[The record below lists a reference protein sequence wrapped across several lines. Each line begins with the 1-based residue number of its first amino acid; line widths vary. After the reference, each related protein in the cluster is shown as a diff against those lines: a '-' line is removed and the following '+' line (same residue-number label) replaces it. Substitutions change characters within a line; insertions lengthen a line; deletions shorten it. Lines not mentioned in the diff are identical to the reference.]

1 MQSKLIY
8 NKEITIKEFNLL
20 TEDEKINLIK
30 ELHEVREPD
39 KIIELLTACPLKEL
53 SINLQNWLAVA
64 YNNVD
69 SCDKAM
75 EVMNLIPE
83 PERDA
88 KWYYRYGYSLLYKD
102 FPIASDQPEEV
113 LTMFD
118 KACEMSLDDEVK
130 NWCGEHMFYNPELEV
145 IIKSKEASYPH
156 IYDYYIHSD
165 YANEEVFTSEEEAV
179 GSFCGSVLLSEDTW
193 DEDKLIRDLQV
204 DWGIELSKEDTE
216 DEDTIVTNFDKC
228 RIVISKFPA
237 PVPNEEAEINAENN
251 WMWEEAVEVTKTHKA
266 HIVVAILGDEED
278 VIVRGLLYTKIM
290 ATCCKQEKAIGVF
303 TSGVV
308 FEPSYYMKAAEMIR
322 DGELPIF
329 TWVWFGLYRTENGLS
344 TYTYGMKDFEK
355 LELEILDADED
366 AGKLLSFISAIASYI
381 LQDDVKLKD
390 GETIGLSEEDIHQ
403 ITLSKGVALPEKTL
417 KISYE
422 KKKTLGGKDTEEIK
436 IEMRENMEK
445 INHEFFGELDLKN
458 GLDDGLGFSDDV
470 IVLWEEEVNG
480 INTTLWYDKSIKITT
495 EMLDVFSNFLTNF
508 GNNDE
513 IARKALEAYL
523 LEDSEYIDFHREEI
537 EPDLPEDVKEF
548 VQCMKVTDIGFWV
561 GGEDGDG
568 EDIIIVDYMISPE
581 ESDEILAVKF
591 NSNFEIMDIAWES

>member
-1 MQSKLIY
+1 MK
-8 NKEITIKEFNLL
+8 N
-20 TEDEKINLIK
+20 
-30 ELHEVREPD
+30 
-39 KIIELLTACPLKEL
+39 
-53 SINLQNWLAVA
+53 
-64 YNNVD
+64 
-69 SCDKAM
+69 
-75 EVMNLIPE
+75 
-83 PERDA
+83 
-88 KWYYRYGYSLLYKD
+88 
-102 FPIASDQPEEV
+102 
-113 LTMFD
+113 
-118 KACEMSLDDEVK
+118 EVK
-130 NWCGEHMFYNPELEV
+130 G
-145 IIKSKEASYPH
+145 
-156 IYDYYIHSD
+156 D
-165 YANEEVFTSEEEAV
+165 
-179 GSFCGSVLLSEDTW
+179 FCGSILLSENVW
-193 DEDKLIRDLQV
+193 DKDQLISDLKA
-204 DWGIELSKEDTE
+204 DWGIEIPKEDTE
-216 DEDTIVTNFDKC
+216 DEDTIFTDIDKC
-228 RIVISKFPA
+228 RIVISKFPV

-251 WMWEEAVEVTKTHKA
+251 WMWEDAVEVTKTHKA
-266 HIVVAILGDEED
+266 HIVVVILGDEED
-278 VIVRGLLYTKIM
+278 LISRGLLYTKIM
-290 ATCCKQEKAIGVF
+290 ATCCKQENAIGVF
-303 TSGVV
+303 TCGVV
-308 FEPSYYMKAAEMIR
+308 FEPSYYMKSAEMIR

-344 TYTYGMKDFEK
+344 TYTYGMKDFGK

-381 LQDDVKLKD
+381 LQDDVELKD
-390 GETIGLSEEDIHQ
+390 GETIGLSEKDIHQ

-422 KKKTLGGKDTEEIK
+422 KKKSLGGKNTEEIK

-445 INHEFFGELDLKN
+445 INHGFFGELDLKN
-458 GLDDGLGFSDDV
+458 ELDDGFGFSDDV

-480 INTTLWYDKSIKITT
+480 INTTLWYAKSIKITT

-537 EPDLPEDVKEF
+537 ELDLPEDVKEF
-548 VQCMKVTDIGFWV
+548 VQCMKVTNIGFWV

>member
-1 MQSKLIY
+1 M

-20 TEDEKINLIK
+20 TEDEKINLMK
-30 ELHEVREPD
+30 ELNEAD
-39 KIIELLTACPLKEL
+39 KSEKMIELLTACPLIEL

-64 YNNVD
+64 YIIVD

-102 FPIASDQPEEV
+102 FPIASDQHEEV
-113 LTMFD
+113 LALID

-130 NWCGEHMFYNPELEV
+130 DWCLELISYDPELED
-145 IIKSKEASYPH
+145 IIKSKETSFPH

-165 YANEEVFTSEEEAV
+165 YANEEGSASEEEAV
-179 GSFCGSVLLSEDTW
+179 GSFCGSVLLSEDLW
-193 DEDKLIRDLQV
+193 DKEKLINDLKA
-204 DWGIELSKEDTE
+204 DWEIELSKEDTE
-216 DEDTIVTNFDKC
+216 DEDTIVTDLDKC

-237 PVPNEEAEINAENN
+237 PIPNEEAEINAENN
-251 WMWEEAVEVTKTHKA
+251 WMWEEAVEITKTHKA

-278 VIVRGLLYTKIM
+278 LISRGLLYTKIM

-308 FEPSYYMKAAEMIR
+308 FEPSYYMNAAEMIR

-344 TYTYGMKDFEK
+344 TYTYGMKAFGK
-355 LELEILDADED
+355 YELEILDADEEV
-366 AGKLLSFISAIASYI
+366 GKLLSFISAIASYI
-381 LQDDVKLKD
+381 LQDDVEFKD

-403 ITLSKGVALPEKTL
+403 ITLSKGVALPEQDTL

-422 KKKTLGGKDTEEIK
+422 KKTEEIK
-436 IEMRENMEK
+436 IVMRENMEK
-445 INHEFFGELDLKN
+445 MNHEFFGELDLN
-458 GLDDGLGFSDDV
+458 GLNDGLGFSDGV
-470 IVLWEEEVNG
+470 VVLWEKEVNG
-480 INTTLWYDKSIKITT
+480 INTTLWYVKSSKITT
-495 EMLDVFSNFLTNF
+495 EMLDVYSNFLTNF

-523 LEDSEYIDFHREEI
+523 LEDSEYIDFHREDI
-537 EPDLPEDVKEF
+537 ELDLPEDVKEF
-548 VQCMKVTDIGFWV
+548 VQCMKVTNIGFWA
-561 GGEDGDG
+561 DG
-568 EDIIIVDYMISPE
+568 ENIIIVDYMISPE

>member
-1 MQSKLIY
+1 MK
-8 NKEITIKEFNLL
+8 N
-20 TEDEKINLIK
+20 
-30 ELHEVREPD
+30 
-39 KIIELLTACPLKEL
+39 
-53 SINLQNWLAVA
+53 
-64 YNNVD
+64 
-69 SCDKAM
+69 
-75 EVMNLIPE
+75 
-83 PERDA
+83 
-88 KWYYRYGYSLLYKD
+88 
-102 FPIASDQPEEV
+102 
-113 LTMFD
+113 
-118 KACEMSLDDEVK
+118 EVK
-130 NWCGEHMFYNPELEV
+130 G
-145 IIKSKEASYPH
+145 A
-156 IYDYYIHSD
+156 
-165 YANEEVFTSEEEAV
+165 
-179 GSFCGSVLLSEDTW
+179 FCGSVLLLENVW
-193 DEDKLIRDLQV
+193 DKDQLISDLKA
-204 DWGIELSKEDTE
+204 DWGIEIPKEDTE
-216 DEDTIVTNFDKC
+216 DEDTIVTDFDKC

-278 VIVRGLLYTKIM
+278 LISRGILYTKIM
-290 ATCCKQEKAIGVF
+290 ATCCKQENAIGVF
-303 TSGVV
+303 TCGVV
-308 FEPSYYMKAAEMIR
+308 FEPSYYMKSAEMIR

-344 TYTYGMKDFEK
+344 TYTYGMKDFGK
-355 LELEILDADED
+355 LELEILDADEE

-422 KKKTLGGKDTEEIK
+422 KKKSLGGKDTEEIK
-436 IEMRENMEK
+436 IEKRENMEN

-495 EMLDVFSNFLTNF
+495 EILDVFSNFLTNF

-561 GGEDGDG
+561 GGEDVDG

>member
-1 MQSKLIY
+1 MK
-8 NKEITIKEFNLL
+8 N
-20 TEDEKINLIK
+20 
-30 ELHEVREPD
+30 
-39 KIIELLTACPLKEL
+39 
-53 SINLQNWLAVA
+53 
-64 YNNVD
+64 
-69 SCDKAM
+69 
-75 EVMNLIPE
+75 
-83 PERDA
+83 
-88 KWYYRYGYSLLYKD
+88 
-102 FPIASDQPEEV
+102 
-113 LTMFD
+113 
-118 KACEMSLDDEVK
+118 EVK
-130 NWCGEHMFYNPELEV
+130 G
-145 IIKSKEASYPH
+145 
-156 IYDYYIHSD
+156 D
-165 YANEEVFTSEEEAV
+165 
-179 GSFCGSVLLSEDTW
+179 FCGSVLLSENVW
-193 DEDKLIRDLQV
+193 DKEQLISDLKA
-204 DWGIELSKEDTE
+204 DWGIEIPKEDTE
-216 DEDTIVTNFDKC
+216 DEDTIFTDIDKC
-228 RIVISKFPA
+228 RIVISKFPV

-278 VIVRGLLYTKIM
+278 LISRGLLYTKIM

-308 FEPSYYMKAAEMIR
+308 FEPSYYMNAAEMIR

-344 TYTYGMKDFEK
+344 TYTYGMKDFGK
-355 LELEILDADED
+355 LELEILDADEE

-422 KKKTLGGKDTEEIK
+422 KKKSLGGKDTEEIK
-436 IEMRENMEK
+436 IEKRENMEK

-458 GLDDGLGFSDDV
+458 GLDDGFGFSDDV

-480 INTTLWYDKSIKITT
+480 INTTLWYAKSIKITT
-495 EMLDVFSNFLTNF
+495 EILDVFSNFLTNF

-561 GGEDGDG
+561 GGEDVDG

>member
-1 MQSKLIY
+1 M
-8 NKEITIKEFNLL
+8 NKEMTIKEFNLL

-30 ELHEVREPD
+30 ELHEAGEPD
-39 KIIELLTACPLKEL
+39 KIIELLTACPLIEL

-64 YNNVD
+64 YIIVD

-102 FPIASDQPEEV
+102 FPIASDQHEEV
-113 LTMFD
+113 LALID

-130 NWCGEHMFYNPELEV
+130 DWCLELISYDPELED
-145 IIKSKEASYPH
+145 IIKSKETSFPH

-165 YANEEVFTSEEEAV
+165 YANEEGSATEEEAA
-179 GSFCGSVLLSEDTW
+179 GTFCGSVLLSEDKW
-193 DEDKLIRDLQV
+193 DKDKLISDLQA
-204 DWGIELSKEDTE
+204 DWGIEIPKEDTE
-216 DEDTIVTNFDKC
+216 DEDTIVNFDKC

-278 VIVRGLLYTKIM
+278 LISRGLLYTKIM

-308 FEPSYYMKAAEMIR
+308 FEPSYYMNAAEMIR

-344 TYTYGMKDFEK
+344 TYTYGMKAFGK
-355 LELEILDADED
+355 YELEILDADEEV
-366 AGKLLSFISAIASYI
+366 GKLLSFISAIASYI
-381 LQDDVKLKD
+381 LQDDVEFKY

-403 ITLSKGVALPEKTL
+403 ITLSKGVALPEQDTL

-422 KKKTLGGKDTEEIK
+422 KKTEEIK
-436 IEMRENMEK
+436 IVMRENMEK
-445 INHEFFGELDLKN
+445 MNHEFFGELDLN
-458 GLDDGLGFSDDV
+458 GLNDGLGFSDGV
-470 IVLWEEEVNG
+470 VVLWEKEVNG
-480 INTTLWYDKSIKITT
+480 INTTLWYVKSSKITT
-495 EMLDVFSNFLTNF
+495 EMLDVYSNFLTNF

-523 LEDSEYIDFHREEI
+523 LEDSEYIDFHREDI
-537 EPDLPEDVKEF
+537 ELDLPEDVKEF
-548 VQCMKVTDIGFWV
+548 VQCMKVTNIGIWV
-561 GGEDGDG
+561 DG
-568 EDIIIVDYMISPE
+568 ENIIIVDYMISPE

>member
-1 MQSKLIY
+1 M
-8 NKEITIKEFNLL
+8 NNEIIIKEFNLL

-30 ELHEVREPD
+30 ELHEAREPD

-64 YNNVD
+64 YIIVD
-69 SCDKAM
+69 LCDKAM

-102 FPIASDQPEEV
+102 FPIASDQHEEV
-113 LTMFD
+113 LALID

-130 NWCGEHMFYNPELEV
+130 DWCLELISYDPELED
-145 IIKSKEASYPH
+145 IIKSKETSFPH

-165 YANEEVFTSEEEAV
+165 YANEEGSATEEEAA
-179 GSFCGSVLLSEDTW
+179 GTFCGSVLLSEDEW
-193 DEDKLIRDLQV
+193 DKDKLISDLQAY
-204 DWGIELSKEDTE
+204 WGIELPKEDTE
-216 DEDTIVTNFDKC
+216 DEDTIVNFDKC

-251 WMWEEAVEVTKTHKA
+251 WMWEEAVEITKTHKA

-278 VIVRGLLYTKIM
+278 LISRGLLYTKIM

-308 FEPSYYMKAAEMIR
+308 FEPSYYMNAAEMIR

-344 TYTYGMKDFEK
+344 TYTYGMKAFGK
-355 LELEILDADED
+355 YELEILDADEEV
-366 AGKLLSFISAIASYI
+366 GKLLSFISAIASYI
-381 LQDDVKLKD
+381 LQDDVEFKD

-422 KKKTLGGKDTEEIK
+422 KKKSLGGKDTEEIK
-436 IEMRENMEK
+436 IEKRENMEK
-445 INHEFFGELDLKN
+445 INHEFFGELDLLN

-480 INTTLWYDKSIKITT
+480 INTTLWYVKSIKITT
-495 EMLDVFSNFLTNF
+495 EILDVFSNFLTNF
-508 GNNDE
+508 DNNDE

-561 GGEDGDG
+561 GGEDVDG

>member
-1 MQSKLIY
+1 M

-20 TEDEKINLIK
+20 TEDEKINLMK
-30 ELHEVREPD
+30 ELNEAD
-39 KIIELLTACPLKEL
+39 KSEKMIELLTACPLIEL

-64 YNNVD
+64 YIIVD
-69 SCDKAM
+69 LCDKAM

-102 FPIASDQPEEV
+102 FPIASDQHEEV
-113 LTMFD
+113 LALID

-130 NWCGEHMFYNPELEV
+130 DWCLELISYDPELED
-145 IIKSKEASYPH
+145 IIKSKETSFPH

-165 YANEEVFTSEEEAV
+165 YANEEGSATEEEAA
-179 GSFCGSVLLSEDTW
+179 GTFCGSVLLSEDEW
-193 DEDKLIRDLQV
+193 DKDKLISDLQAY
-204 DWGIELSKEDTE
+204 WGIELPKEDTE
-216 DEDTIVTNFDKC
+216 DEDTIVNFDKC

-251 WMWEEAVEVTKTHKA
+251 WMWEEAVEITKTHKA

-278 VIVRGLLYTKIM
+278 LKSRGLLYTKIM

-308 FEPSYYMKAAEMIR
+308 FEPSYYMNAAEMIR

-344 TYTYGMKDFEK
+344 TYTYGMKAFGK
-355 LELEILDADED
+355 YELEILDADEEV
-366 AGKLLSFISAIASYI
+366 GKLLSFISAIASYI
-381 LQDDVKLKD
+381 LQDDVEFKD

-422 KKKTLGGKDTEEIK
+422 KKKSLGGKDTEEIK
-436 IEMRENMEK
+436 IEKRENMEK
-445 INHEFFGELDLKN
+445 INHEFFGELDLLN

-480 INTTLWYDKSIKITT
+480 INTTLWYVKSIKITT
-495 EMLDVFSNFLTNF
+495 EILDVFSNFLTNF
-508 GNNDE
+508 DNNDE

-561 GGEDGDG
+561 GGEDVDG

>member
-1 MQSKLIY
+1 M

-20 TEDEKINLIK
+20 TEDEKINLMK
-30 ELHEVREPD
+30 ELNEAD
-39 KIIELLTACPLKEL
+39 KSEKMIELLTACPLIEL

-64 YNNVD
+64 YIIVD

-102 FPIASDQPEEV
+102 FPIASDQHEEV
-113 LTMFD
+113 LALID

-130 NWCGEHMFYNPELEV
+130 DWCLELISYDPDLED
-145 IIKSKEASYPH
+145 IIKSKETSFPH

-165 YANEEVFTSEEEAV
+165 YANEEGSATEEEAA
-179 GSFCGSVLLSEDTW
+179 GTFCGSVLLSEDKW
-193 DEDKLIRDLQV
+193 DKDKLISDLQA
-204 DWGIELSKEDTE
+204 DWGIELPKEDTE
-216 DEDTIVTNFDKC
+216 DEDTIVNFDKC
-228 RIVISKFPA
+228 RIVISKFPT

-278 VIVRGLLYTKIM
+278 LISRGLLYTKIM

-436 IEMRENMEK
+436 IEKRENMEK
-445 INHEFFGELDLKN
+445 INHEFFGELDLN
-458 GLDDGLGFSDDV
+458 GLDDGIGFSNGV
-470 IVLWEEEVNG
+470 VVLWEEEVNG

-508 GNNDE
+508 DNNDE

-523 LEDSEYIDFHREEI
+523 LEDSEYIDFHREDI
-537 EPDLPEDVKEF
+537 ELDLPEDVKEF
-548 VQCMKVTDIGFWV
+548 VQCMKVTNIGIWV
-561 GGEDGDG
+561 DG
-568 EDIIIVDYMISPE
+568 ENIIIVDYMISPE

>member
-1 MQSKLIY
+1 M
-8 NKEITIKEFNLL
+8 NNEIIIKEFNLL

-30 ELHEVREPD
+30 ELHEAREPD

-64 YNNVD
+64 YIIVD
-69 SCDKAM
+69 LCDKAM

-102 FPIASDQPEEV
+102 FPIASDQHEEV
-113 LTMFD
+113 LALID

-130 NWCGEHMFYNPELEV
+130 DWCLELISYDPELED
-145 IIKSKEASYPH
+145 IIKSKETSFPH

-165 YANEEVFTSEEEAV
+165 YANEEGSATEEEAA
-179 GSFCGSVLLSEDTW
+179 GTFCGSVLLSEDEW
-193 DEDKLIRDLQV
+193 DKDKLISDLQAY
-204 DWGIELSKEDTE
+204 WGIELPKEDTE
-216 DEDTIVTNFDKC
+216 DEDTIVNFDKC

-251 WMWEEAVEVTKTHKA
+251 WMWEEAVEITKTHKA

-278 VIVRGLLYTKIM
+278 LKSRGLLYTKIM

-308 FEPSYYMKAAEMIR
+308 FEPSYYMNAAEMIR

-344 TYTYGMKDFEK
+344 TYTYGMKAFGK
-355 LELEILDADED
+355 YELEILDADEEV
-366 AGKLLSFISAIASYI
+366 GKLLSFISAIASYI
-381 LQDDVKLKD
+381 LQDDVEFKD

-422 KKKTLGGKDTEEIK
+422 KKKSLGGKDTEEIK
-436 IEMRENMEK
+436 IEKRENMEK
-445 INHEFFGELDLKN
+445 INHEFFGELDLLN

-480 INTTLWYDKSIKITT
+480 INTTLWYVKSIKITT
-495 EMLDVFSNFLTNF
+495 EILDVFSNFLTNF
-508 GNNDE
+508 DNNDE
-513 IARKALEAYL
+513 IARKALEPYL

-561 GGEDGDG
+561 GGEDVDG

>member
-1 MQSKLIY
+1 M

-20 TEDEKINLIK
+20 TEDEKINLMK
-30 ELHEVREPD
+30 ELNEAD
-39 KIIELLTACPLKEL
+39 KSEKMIELLTACPLIEL

-64 YNNVD
+64 YIIVD

-102 FPIASDQPEEV
+102 FPIASDQHEEV
-113 LTMFD
+113 LALID

-130 NWCGEHMFYNPELEV
+130 DWCLELISYDPELED
-145 IIKSKEASYPH
+145 IIKSKETSFPH

-165 YANEEVFTSEEEAV
+165 YANEEGSATEEEAA
-179 GSFCGSVLLSEDTW
+179 GTFCGSVLLSEDKW
-193 DEDKLIRDLQV
+193 DKDKLISDLQA
-204 DWGIELSKEDTE
+204 DWGIELPKEDTE
-216 DEDTIVTNFDKC
+216 DEDTIVNFDKC

-251 WMWEEAVEVTKTHKA
+251 WMWEEAVEITKTHKA

-278 VIVRGLLYTKIM
+278 VISRGLLYTKIM

-308 FEPSYYMKAAEMIR
+308 FEPSYYMNAAEMIR

-344 TYTYGMKDFEK
+344 TYTYGMKAFGK
-355 LELEILDADED
+355 YELEILDADEEV
-366 AGKLLSFISAIASYI
+366 GKLLSFISAIASYI
-381 LQDDVKLKD
+381 LQDDVEFKD

-403 ITLSKGVALPEKTL
+403 ITLSKGVALPEQDTL

-422 KKKTLGGKDTEEIK
+422 KKTEEIK
-436 IEMRENMEK
+436 IVMRENMEK
-445 INHEFFGELDLKN
+445 MNHEFFGELDLN
-458 GLDDGLGFSDDV
+458 GLNDGLGFSDGV
-470 IVLWEEEVNG
+470 VVLWEKEVNG
-480 INTTLWYDKSIKITT
+480 INTTLWYVKSSKITT
-495 EMLDVFSNFLTNF
+495 EMLDVYSNFLTNF

-523 LEDSEYIDFHREEI
+523 LEDSEYIDFHREDI
-537 EPDLPEDVKEF
+537 ELDLPEDVKEF
-548 VQCMKVTDIGFWV
+548 VQCMKVTNIGFWA
-561 GGEDGDG
+561 DG
-568 EDIIIVDYMISPE
+568 ENIIIVDYMISPE

>member
-1 MQSKLIY
+1 MK
-8 NKEITIKEFNLL
+8 N
-20 TEDEKINLIK
+20 
-30 ELHEVREPD
+30 
-39 KIIELLTACPLKEL
+39 
-53 SINLQNWLAVA
+53 
-64 YNNVD
+64 
-69 SCDKAM
+69 
-75 EVMNLIPE
+75 
-83 PERDA
+83 
-88 KWYYRYGYSLLYKD
+88 
-102 FPIASDQPEEV
+102 
-113 LTMFD
+113 
-118 KACEMSLDDEVK
+118 EVK
-130 NWCGEHMFYNPELEV
+130 G
-145 IIKSKEASYPH
+145 A
-156 IYDYYIHSD
+156 
-165 YANEEVFTSEEEAV
+165 
-179 GSFCGSVLLSEDTW
+179 FCGSVLLLENVW
-193 DEDKLIRDLQV
+193 DKDQLISDLKA
-204 DWGIELSKEDTE
+204 DWGIEIPKEDTE
-216 DEDTIVTNFDKC
+216 DEDTIVTDFDKC

-278 VIVRGLLYTKIM
+278 LISRGLLYTKIM

-308 FEPSYYMKAAEMIR
+308 FEPSYYMKSAEMIR

-344 TYTYGMKDFEK
+344 TYTYGMKDFGK
-355 LELEILDADED
+355 LELEILDADEE

-422 KKKTLGGKDTEEIK
+422 KKKSLGGKDTEEIK
-436 IEMRENMEK
+436 IEKRENMEN

-495 EMLDVFSNFLTNF
+495 EILDVFSNFLTNF

-561 GGEDGDG
+561 GGEDVDG

>member
-1 MQSKLIY
+1 MK
-8 NKEITIKEFNLL
+8 N
-20 TEDEKINLIK
+20 
-30 ELHEVREPD
+30 
-39 KIIELLTACPLKEL
+39 
-53 SINLQNWLAVA
+53 
-64 YNNVD
+64 
-69 SCDKAM
+69 
-75 EVMNLIPE
+75 
-83 PERDA
+83 
-88 KWYYRYGYSLLYKD
+88 
-102 FPIASDQPEEV
+102 
-113 LTMFD
+113 
-118 KACEMSLDDEVK
+118 EVK
-130 NWCGEHMFYNPELEV
+130 G
-145 IIKSKEASYPH
+145 
-156 IYDYYIHSD
+156 D
-165 YANEEVFTSEEEAV
+165 
-179 GSFCGSVLLSEDTW
+179 FCGSILLSENVW
-193 DEDKLIRDLQV
+193 DKDQLISDLKV
-204 DWGIELSKEDTE
+204 DWGIEIPKEDTE
-216 DEDTIVTNFDKC
+216 DEDTIVNFDKC

-266 HIVVAILGDEED
+266 HIVVAILGNEED
-278 VIVRGLLYTKIM
+278 LISRGLLYAKIM
-290 ATCCKQEKAIGVF
+290 ATCCKQKKAIGVF

-308 FEPSYYMKAAEMIR
+308 FEPSYYMKSAEMIR

-344 TYTYGMKDFEK
+344 TYTYGMKDFGK

-381 LQDDVKLKD
+381 LQDDVELKD
-390 GETIGLSEEDIHQ
+390 GETIGLSEDDIHQ

-422 KKKTLGGKDTEEIK
+422 KKKSLGGKDTEKIK
-436 IEMRENMEK
+436 IEKRENMKK
-445 INHEFFGELDLKN
+445 INHEFFGELDLLN

-495 EMLDVFSNFLTNF
+495 EILDVFSNFLTNF

>member
-1 MQSKLIY
+1 MK
-8 NKEITIKEFNLL
+8 N
-20 TEDEKINLIK
+20 
-30 ELHEVREPD
+30 
-39 KIIELLTACPLKEL
+39 
-53 SINLQNWLAVA
+53 
-64 YNNVD
+64 
-69 SCDKAM
+69 
-75 EVMNLIPE
+75 
-83 PERDA
+83 
-88 KWYYRYGYSLLYKD
+88 
-102 FPIASDQPEEV
+102 
-113 LTMFD
+113 
-118 KACEMSLDDEVK
+118 EVK
-130 NWCGEHMFYNPELEV
+130 G
-145 IIKSKEASYPH
+145 A
-156 IYDYYIHSD
+156 
-165 YANEEVFTSEEEAV
+165 
-179 GSFCGSVLLSEDTW
+179 FCGSILLSENVW
-193 DEDKLIRDLQV
+193 DKDQLISDLKA
-204 DWGIELSKEDTE
+204 DWGIEIPKEDTE
-216 DEDTIVTNFDKC
+216 DEDTIVNFDKC

-251 WMWEEAVEVTKTHKA
+251 WMWEEAVEITKTHKA

-278 VIVRGLLYTKIM
+278 LISRGLLYTKIM

-308 FEPSYYMKAAEMIR
+308 FEPSYYMNATEMIR
-322 DGELPIF
+322 DGALPIF

-344 TYTYGMKDFEK
+344 TYTYGMKAFGK
-355 LELEILDADED
+355 LELEILDADEE
-366 AGKLLSFISAIASYI
+366 AGKLLSFISAISSYV
-381 LQDDVKLKD
+381 LQDDVEFKD

-422 KKKTLGGKDTEEIK
+422 KKKSLGGKDTEEIK

-445 INHEFFGELDLKN
+445 INHEFFGELDLVN

-480 INTTLWYDKSIKITT
+480 INTTLWYVKSIKITT
-495 EMLDVFSNFLTNF
+495 EILDVFSNFLTNF
-508 GNNDE
+508 DNNDE

-561 GGEDGDG
+561 GGEDVDG

>member
-1 MQSKLIY
+1 MK
-8 NKEITIKEFNLL
+8 NK
-20 TEDEKINLIK
+20 
-30 ELHEVREPD
+30 D
-39 KIIELLTACPLKEL
+39 KG
-53 SINLQNWLAVA
+53 
-64 YNNVD
+64 D
-69 SCDKAM
+69 
-75 EVMNLIPE
+75 
-83 PERDA
+83 
-88 KWYYRYGYSLLYKD
+88 
-102 FPIASDQPEEV
+102 
-113 LTMFD
+113 
-118 KACEMSLDDEVK
+118 
-130 NWCGEHMFYNPELEV
+130 
-145 IIKSKEASYPH
+145 
-156 IYDYYIHSD
+156 
-165 YANEEVFTSEEEAV
+165 
-179 GSFCGSVLLSEDTW
+179 FCGSILLSENVW
-193 DEDKLIRDLQV
+193 DKDQLISDLKA
-204 DWGIELSKEDTE
+204 DWGIEIPKEDTE
-216 DEDTIVTNFDKC
+216 DEDTIVNFDKC

-278 VIVRGLLYTKIM
+278 VISRGILYAKIM
-290 ATCCKQEKAIGVF
+290 ATCCKQETAIGVF
-303 TSGVV
+303 TCGVV
-308 FEPSYYMKAAEMIR
+308 FEPSYYMKSAEMIR

-344 TYTYGMKDFEK
+344 TYTYGMKDFGK

-381 LQDDVKLKD
+381 LQDDVELKD

-422 KKKTLGGKDTEEIK
+422 KKKSLGGKDTEEIK
-436 IEMRENMEK
+436 IEKRENMEK

-458 GLDDGLGFSDDV
+458 GLDDGFGFSDDV

-495 EMLDVFSNFLTNF
+495 EILDVFSNFLTNF

-561 GGEDGDG
+561 GGEDVDG

>member
-1 MQSKLIY
+1 M
-8 NKEITIKEFNLL
+8 NKEMTIKEFNLL

-30 ELHEVREPD
+30 ELHEAGEPD

-53 SINLQNWLAVA
+53 SINLQNWLAAA
-64 YNNVD
+64 YIIMD
-69 SCDKAM
+69 SYDKAM

-102 FPIASDQPEEV
+102 FPIASDQHEEV
-113 LTMFD
+113 LALID

-130 NWCGEHMFYNPELEV
+130 DWCTELISYDPELEV
-145 IIKSKEASYPH
+145 IIKSKETSFPH

-165 YANEEVFTSEEEAV
+165 YANEEGSATEEEAA
-179 GSFCGSVLLSEDTW
+179 GTFCGSVLLSEDKW
-193 DEDKLIRDLQV
+193 DKDKLISDLQA
-204 DWGIELSKEDTE
+204 DWGIELPKEDTE
-216 DEDTIVTNFDKC
+216 DEDTIVNFDKC

-251 WMWEEAVEVTKTHKA
+251 WMWEEAVEITKTHKA

-278 VIVRGLLYTKIM
+278 LISRGLLYTKIM

-308 FEPSYYMKAAEMIR
+308 FEPSYYMNAAEMIR

-344 TYTYGMKDFEK
+344 TYTYGMKAFGK
-355 LELEILDADED
+355 YELEILDADEEV
-366 AGKLLSFISAIASYI
+366 GKLLSFISAIASYI
-381 LQDDVKLKD
+381 LQDDVEFKD

-403 ITLSKGVALPEKTL
+403 ITLSKGVALPEQDTL

-422 KKKTLGGKDTEEIK
+422 KKTEEIK
-436 IEMRENMEK
+436 IEKRENMEK
-445 INHEFFGELDLKN
+445 MNHEFFGELDLN
-458 GLDDGLGFSDDV
+458 GLNDGLGFSDGV
-470 IVLWEEEVNG
+470 VVLWEKEVNG
-480 INTTLWYDKSIKITT
+480 INTTLWYVKSSKITT
-495 EMLDVFSNFLTNF
+495 EMLDVYSNFLTNF

-523 LEDSEYIDFHREEI
+523 LEDSEYIDFHREDI
-537 EPDLPEDVKEF
+537 ELDLPEDVKEF
-548 VQCMKVTDIGFWV
+548 VQCMKVTNIGIWV
-561 GGEDGDG
+561 DG
-568 EDIIIVDYMISPE
+568 ENIIIVDYMISPE

>member
-1 MQSKLIY
+1 M

-20 TEDEKINLIK
+20 TEDEKINLMK
-30 ELHEVREPD
+30 ELNEAD
-39 KIIELLTACPLKEL
+39 KSEKMIELLTACPLIEL

-64 YNNVD
+64 YIIVD

-102 FPIASDQPEEV
+102 FPIASDQHEEV
-113 LTMFD
+113 LALID

-130 NWCGEHMFYNPELEV
+130 DWCLELISYDPDLED
-145 IIKSKEASYPH
+145 IIKSKETSFPH

-165 YANEEVFTSEEEAV
+165 YANEEGSATEEEAA
-179 GSFCGSVLLSEDTW
+179 GTFCGSVLLSEDKW
-193 DEDKLIRDLQV
+193 DKDKLISDLQA
-204 DWGIELSKEDTE
+204 DWGIELPKEDTE
-216 DEDTIVTNFDKC
+216 DEDTIVNFDKC

-278 VIVRGLLYTKIM
+278 LISRGLLYTKIM

-308 FEPSYYMKAAEMIR
+308 FEPSYYMNAAEMIR

-344 TYTYGMKDFEK
+344 TYTYGMKAFGK
-355 LELEILDADED
+355 YELEILDADEEV
-366 AGKLLSFISAIASYI
+366 GKLLSFISAIASYI
-381 LQDDVKLKD
+381 LQDDVEFKD

-403 ITLSKGVALPEKTL
+403 ITLSKGVALPEQDTL

-422 KKKTLGGKDTEEIK
+422 KKTEEIK
-436 IEMRENMEK
+436 IVMRENMEK
-445 INHEFFGELDLKN
+445 MNHEFFGELDLN
-458 GLDDGLGFSDDV
+458 GLNDGLGFSDGV
-470 IVLWEEEVNG
+470 VVLWEKEVNG
-480 INTTLWYDKSIKITT
+480 INTTLWYVKSSKITT
-495 EMLDVFSNFLTNF
+495 EMLDVYSNFLTNF

-523 LEDSEYIDFHREEI
+523 LEDSEYIDFHREDI
-537 EPDLPEDVKEF
+537 ELDLPEDVKEF
-548 VQCMKVTDIGFWV
+548 VQCMKVTNIGFWA
-561 GGEDGDG
+561 DG
-568 EDIIIVDYMISPE
+568 ENIIIVDYMISPE

>member
-1 MQSKLIY
+1 M
-8 NKEITIKEFNLL
+8 NNEIIIKEFNLL

-30 ELHEVREPD
+30 ELHEAREPD

-64 YNNVD
+64 YIIVD
-69 SCDKAM
+69 LCDKAM

-102 FPIASDQPEEV
+102 FPIASDQHEEV
-113 LTMFD
+113 LALID

-130 NWCGEHMFYNPELEV
+130 DWCLELISYDPELED
-145 IIKSKEASYPH
+145 IIKSKETSFPH

-165 YANEEVFTSEEEAV
+165 YANEEGSATEEEAA
-179 GSFCGSVLLSEDTW
+179 GTFCGSVLLSEDEW
-193 DEDKLIRDLQV
+193 DKDKLISDLQAY
-204 DWGIELSKEDTE
+204 WGIELPKEDTE
-216 DEDTIVTNFDKC
+216 DEDTIVNFDKC

-278 VIVRGLLYTKIM
+278 LISRGLLYTKIM
-290 ATCCKQEKAIGVF
+290 ATCCKQKKAIGVF

-308 FEPSYYMKAAEMIR
+308 FEPSYYMKSAEMIR

-344 TYTYGMKDFEK
+344 TYTYGMKDFGK

-381 LQDDVKLKD
+381 LQDDVELKD
-390 GETIGLSEEDIHQ
+390 GETIGLSEDDIHQ

-422 KKKTLGGKDTEEIK
+422 KKKSLGGKDTEEIK
-436 IEMRENMEK
+436 IEKRENMEN

-495 EMLDVFSNFLTNF
+495 EILDVFSNFLTNF

-561 GGEDGDG
+561 GGEDVDG

>member
-1 MQSKLIY
+1 M
-8 NKEITIKEFNLL
+8 NNEIIIKEFNLL

-30 ELHEVREPD
+30 ELHEAREPD

-64 YNNVD
+64 YIIVD
-69 SCDKAM
+69 LCDKAM

-102 FPIASDQPEEV
+102 FPIASDQHEEV
-113 LTMFD
+113 LALID

-130 NWCGEHMFYNPELEV
+130 DWCLELISYDPELED
-145 IIKSKEASYPH
+145 IIKSKETSFPH

-165 YANEEVFTSEEEAV
+165 YANEEGSATEEEAA
-179 GSFCGSVLLSEDTW
+179 GTFCGSVLLSEDEW
-193 DEDKLIRDLQV
+193 DKDKLISDLQAY
-204 DWGIELSKEDTE
+204 WGIELPKEDTE
-216 DEDTIVTNFDKC
+216 DEDTIVNFDKC

-251 WMWEEAVEVTKTHKA
+251 WMWEEAVEITKTHKA

-278 VIVRGLLYTKIM
+278 LKSRGLLYTKIM

-308 FEPSYYMKAAEMIR
+308 FEPSYYMNAAEMIR

-344 TYTYGMKDFEK
+344 TYTYGMKAFGK
-355 LELEILDADED
+355 YELEILDADEEV
-366 AGKLLSFISAIASYI
+366 GKLLSFISAIASYI
-381 LQDDVKLKD
+381 LQDDVEFKD

-422 KKKTLGGKDTEEIK
+422 KKKSLGGKDTEEIK
-436 IEMRENMEK
+436 IEKRENMEK
-445 INHEFFGELDLKN
+445 INHEFFGELDLLN

-480 INTTLWYDKSIKITT
+480 INTTLWYVKSIKITT

-508 GNNDE
+508 DNNDE

-561 GGEDGDG
+561 GGEDVDG

>member
-1 MQSKLIY
+1 M
-8 NKEITIKEFNLL
+8 NNEIIIKEFNLL

-30 ELHEVREPD
+30 ELHEAREPD

-64 YNNVD
+64 YIIVD
-69 SCDKAM
+69 SYDKAM

-102 FPIASDQPEEV
+102 FPIASDQHEEV
-113 LTMFD
+113 LALID

-130 NWCGEHMFYNPELEV
+130 DWCLELISYDPELED
-145 IIKSKEASYPH
+145 IIKSKETSFPH

-165 YANEEVFTSEEEAV
+165 YANEEGSATEEEAA
-179 GSFCGSVLLSEDTW
+179 GTFCGSVLLSEDEW
-193 DEDKLIRDLQV
+193 DKDKLISDLQAY
-204 DWGIELSKEDTE
+204 WGIELPKEDTE
-216 DEDTIVTNFDKC
+216 DEDTIVNFDKC

-278 VIVRGLLYTKIM
+278 LISRGLLYTKIM

-344 TYTYGMKDFEK
+344 TYTYGMKDFGK
-355 LELEILDADED
+355 LELEILDADEE
-366 AGKLLSFISAIASYI
+366 AGKLLSFISAISSYV
-381 LQDDVKLKD
+381 LQDDVEFKD

-422 KKKTLGGKDTEEIK
+422 KKKSLGGKDTEEIK
-436 IEMRENMEK
+436 IEKRENMEK

-495 EMLDVFSNFLTNF
+495 EILDVFSNFLTNF
-508 GNNDE
+508 DNNDE

-561 GGEDGDG
+561 GGEDVDG

>member
-1 MQSKLIY
+1 M

-20 TEDEKINLIK
+20 TEDEKINLMK
-30 ELHEVREPD
+30 ELNEAD
-39 KIIELLTACPLKEL
+39 KSEKMIELLTACPLIEL

-64 YNNVD
+64 YIIVD

-102 FPIASDQPEEV
+102 FPIASDQHEEV
-113 LTMFD
+113 LALID

-130 NWCGEHMFYNPELEV
+130 DWCLELISYDPDLED
-145 IIKSKEASYPH
+145 IIKSKETSFPH

-165 YANEEVFTSEEEAV
+165 YANEEGSATEEEAA
-179 GSFCGSVLLSEDTW
+179 GTFCGSVLLSEDKW
-193 DEDKLIRDLQV
+193 DKDKLISDLQA
-204 DWGIELSKEDTE
+204 DWGIELPKEDTE
-216 DEDTIVTNFDKC
+216 DEDTIVNFDKC

-251 WMWEEAVEVTKTHKA
+251 WMWEEAVEITKTHKA

-278 VIVRGLLYTKIM
+278 LISRGLLYTKIM

-308 FEPSYYMKAAEMIR
+308 FEPSYYMNAAEMIR

-344 TYTYGMKDFEK
+344 TYTYGMKAFGK
-355 LELEILDADED
+355 YELEILDADEEV
-366 AGKLLSFISAIASYI
+366 GKLLSFISAIASYI
-381 LQDDVKLKD
+381 LQDDVEFKD

-403 ITLSKGVALPEKTL
+403 ITLSKGVALPEQDTL

-422 KKKTLGGKDTEEIK
+422 KKTEEIK
-436 IEMRENMEK
+436 IVMRENMEK
-445 INHEFFGELDLKN
+445 MNHEFFGELDLN
-458 GLDDGLGFSDDV
+458 GLNDGLGFSDGV
-470 IVLWEEEVNG
+470 VVLWEKEVNG
-480 INTTLWYDKSIKITT
+480 INTTLWYVKSSKITT
-495 EMLDVFSNFLTNF
+495 EMLDVYSNFLTNF

-523 LEDSEYIDFHREEI
+523 LEDSEYIDFHREDI
-537 EPDLPEDVKEF
+537 ELDLPEDVKEF
-548 VQCMKVTDIGFWV
+548 VQCMKVTNIGIWA
-561 GGEDGDG
+561 DG
-568 EDIIIVDYMISPE
+568 ENVIIVDYMISPK

-591 NSNFEIMDIAWES
+591 NSNLEIMDIAWES

>member
-1 MQSKLIY
+1 MK
-8 NKEITIKEFNLL
+8 NK
-20 TEDEKINLIK
+20 
-30 ELHEVREPD
+30 D
-39 KIIELLTACPLKEL
+39 KG
-53 SINLQNWLAVA
+53 
-64 YNNVD
+64 D
-69 SCDKAM
+69 
-75 EVMNLIPE
+75 
-83 PERDA
+83 
-88 KWYYRYGYSLLYKD
+88 
-102 FPIASDQPEEV
+102 
-113 LTMFD
+113 
-118 KACEMSLDDEVK
+118 
-130 NWCGEHMFYNPELEV
+130 
-145 IIKSKEASYPH
+145 
-156 IYDYYIHSD
+156 
-165 YANEEVFTSEEEAV
+165 
-179 GSFCGSVLLSEDTW
+179 FCGSILLSENVW
-193 DEDKLIRDLQV
+193 DKDQLISDLKV
-204 DWGIELSKEDTE
+204 DWGIEIPKEDTE
-216 DEDTIVTNFDKC
+216 DEDTIVNFDKC

-278 VIVRGLLYTKIM
+278 LIVRGLLYTKIM
-290 ATCCKQEKAIGVF
+290 ATCCKQENAIGVF

-329 TWVWFGLYRTENGLS
+329 TWVWFGLYRTKNGLS
-344 TYTYGMKDFEK
+344 TYTYGMKDFGK

-381 LQDDVKLKD
+381 LQDGVELKD

-422 KKKTLGGKDTEEIK
+422 KKKSLGGKDTEEIK
-436 IEMRENMEK
+436 IEKRENMEK

-458 GLDDGLGFSDDV
+458 GLDDGFGFSDDV

-480 INTTLWYDKSIKITT
+480 INTTLWYVKSIKITT
-495 EMLDVFSNFLTNF
+495 EILDVFSNFLTNF

-561 GGEDGDG
+561 GGEDVDG

>member
-1 MQSKLIY
+1 M

-30 ELHEVREPD
+30 ELHEAGEPD
-39 KIIELLTACPLKEL
+39 KIIELLIACPLKEF
-53 SINLQNWLAVA
+53 SIHLQNWLVA
-64 YNNVD
+64 AYIIVD
-69 SCDKAM
+69 SYDKAM

-102 FPIASDQPEEV
+102 FPIASDQHEEV
-113 LTMFD
+113 LALID

-130 NWCGEHMFYNPELEV
+130 DWCLELISYDPELED
-145 IIKSKEASYPH
+145 IIKSKETSFPH

-165 YANEEVFTSEEEAV
+165 YANEEGSATEEEAA
-179 GSFCGSVLLSEDTW
+179 GTFCGSVLLSEDEW
-193 DEDKLIRDLQV
+193 DKDKLISDLQAY
-204 DWGIELSKEDTE
+204 WGIELPKEDTE
-216 DEDTIVTNFDKC
+216 DEDTIVNFDKC

-251 WMWEEAVEVTKTHKA
+251 WMWEEAVEITKTHKA

-278 VIVRGLLYTKIM
+278 LKSRGLLYTKIM

-308 FEPSYYMKAAEMIR
+308 FEPSYYMNAAEMIR

-344 TYTYGMKDFEK
+344 TYTYGMKDFGK
-355 LELEILDADED
+355 LELEILDADEE

-390 GETIGLSEEDIHQ
+390 GETIGLCEEDIHQ

-422 KKKTLGGKDTEEIK
+422 KKKSLGGKDTEEIK
-436 IEMRENMEK
+436 IEKRENMEK
-445 INHEFFGELDLKN
+445 INHEFFGELDLLN

-480 INTTLWYDKSIKITT
+480 INTTLWYVKSIKITT
-495 EMLDVFSNFLTNF
+495 EILDVFSNFLTNF
-508 GNNDE
+508 DNNDE

-561 GGEDGDG
+561 GGEDVDG

>member
-1 MQSKLIY
+1 M

-30 ELHEVREPD
+30 ELHEAGEPD

-53 SINLQNWLAVA
+53 SIHFQNWLAVA

-75 EVMNLIPE
+75 EVLNLIPE
-83 PERDA
+83 LERDA

-145 IIKSKEASYPH
+145 IIKSKETSFPH

-165 YANEEVFTSEEEAV
+165 YANEEAFTSEEETV
-179 GSFCGSVLLSEDTW
+179 GSFCGSVLLSEDEW
-193 DEDKLIRDLQV
+193 DKDKLISDLQV
-204 DWGIELSKEDTE
+204 DWGIELPKEDAE
-216 DEDTIVTNFDKC
+216 DEDTIVTEIDTC

-278 VIVRGLLYTKIM
+278 VIARGLLYTKIM

-344 TYTYGMKDFEK
+344 TYTYGMKDFGK
-355 LELEILDADED
+355 LELEILDADEE
-366 AGKLLSFISAIASYI
+366 AGKLLSFISAIASYV
-381 LQDDVKLKD
+381 LQDDVEFKD

-403 ITLSKGVALPEKTL
+403 IKLSKGVALPEQDTL
-417 KISYE
+417 KISY
-422 KKKTLGGKDTEEIK
+422 
-436 IEMRENMEK
+436 
-445 INHEFFGELDLKN
+445 
-458 GLDDGLGFSDDV
+458 
-470 IVLWEEEVNG
+470 
-480 INTTLWYDKSIKITT
+480 
-495 EMLDVFSNFLTNF
+495 
-508 GNNDE
+508 
-513 IARKALEAYL
+513 
-523 LEDSEYIDFHREEI
+523 
-537 EPDLPEDVKEF
+537 
-548 VQCMKVTDIGFWV
+548 
-561 GGEDGDG
+561 
-568 EDIIIVDYMISPE
+568 
-581 ESDEILAVKF
+581 
-591 NSNFEIMDIAWES
+591 

>member
-1 MQSKLIY
+1 M
-8 NKEITIKEFNLL
+8 NNEIIIKEFNLL

-30 ELHEVREPD
+30 ELHEAREPD
-39 KIIELLTACPLKEL
+39 KIIELLTACSLKEL

-64 YNNVD
+64 YIIVD
-69 SCDKAM
+69 LCDKAM

-102 FPIASDQPEEV
+102 FPIASDQHEEV
-113 LTMFD
+113 LALID

-130 NWCGEHMFYNPELEV
+130 DWCLELISYDPELED
-145 IIKSKEASYPH
+145 IIKSKETSFPH

-165 YANEEVFTSEEEAV
+165 YANEEGSASEEEAV
-179 GSFCGSVLLSEDTW
+179 GSFCGSVLLSEDLW
-193 DEDKLIRDLQV
+193 DKEKLISDLKA
-204 DWGIELSKEDTE
+204 DWEIELSKEDTE
-216 DEDTIVTNFDKC
+216 DEDTIVTDLDKC

-251 WMWEEAVEVTKTHKA
+251 WMWEEAVEITKTHKA

-278 VIVRGLLYTKIM
+278 LKSRGLLYTKIM

-308 FEPSYYMKAAEMIR
+308 FEPSYYMNAAEMIR

-344 TYTYGMKDFEK
+344 TYTYGMKAFGK
-355 LELEILDADED
+355 YELEILDADEEV
-366 AGKLLSFISAIASYI
+366 GKLLSFISAIASYI
-381 LQDDVKLKD
+381 LQDDVEFKD

-422 KKKTLGGKDTEEIK
+422 KKKSLGGKDTEEIK
-436 IEMRENMEK
+436 IEKRENMEK
-445 INHEFFGELDLKN
+445 INHEFFGELDLLN

-480 INTTLWYDKSIKITT
+480 INTTLWYVKSIKITT
-495 EMLDVFSNFLTNF
+495 EILDVFSNFLTNF
-508 GNNDE
+508 DNNDE

-561 GGEDGDG
+561 GGEDVDG

>member
-1 MQSKLIY
+1 MK
-8 NKEITIKEFNLL
+8 N
-20 TEDEKINLIK
+20 
-30 ELHEVREPD
+30 
-39 KIIELLTACPLKEL
+39 
-53 SINLQNWLAVA
+53 
-64 YNNVD
+64 
-69 SCDKAM
+69 
-75 EVMNLIPE
+75 
-83 PERDA
+83 
-88 KWYYRYGYSLLYKD
+88 
-102 FPIASDQPEEV
+102 
-113 LTMFD
+113 
-118 KACEMSLDDEVK
+118 EVK
-130 NWCGEHMFYNPELEV
+130 G
-145 IIKSKEASYPH
+145 
-156 IYDYYIHSD
+156 D
-165 YANEEVFTSEEEAV
+165 
-179 GSFCGSVLLSEDTW
+179 FCGSVLLSENVW
-193 DEDKLIRDLQV
+193 DKDQLISDLKA
-204 DWGIELSKEDTE
+204 DWGIEIPKEDTE
-216 DEDTIVTNFDKC
+216 DEDTIVNFDKC

-278 VIVRGLLYTKIM
+278 LISRGLLYTKIM
-290 ATCCKQEKAIGVF
+290 ATCCKQKKAIGVF

-308 FEPSYYMKAAEMIR
+308 FEPSYYMKSAEMIR
-322 DGELPIF
+322 DGKLPIF

-344 TYTYGMKDFEK
+344 TYTYGMKDFGK

-381 LQDDVKLKD
+381 LQDDVELKD

-422 KKKTLGGKDTEEIK
+422 KKKSLGGKDTEEIK
-436 IEMRENMEK
+436 IEKRENMEK

-458 GLDDGLGFSDDV
+458 GLDDGFGFSDDV

-480 INTTLWYDKSIKITT
+480 INTTLWYAKSIKITT
-495 EMLDVFSNFLTNF
+495 EILDVFSNFLTNF

-513 IARKALEAYL
+513 FARKALEAYL

-561 GGEDGDG
+561 GGEDVDG

>member
-1 MQSKLIY
+1 MK
-8 NKEITIKEFNLL
+8 N
-20 TEDEKINLIK
+20 
-30 ELHEVREPD
+30 
-39 KIIELLTACPLKEL
+39 
-53 SINLQNWLAVA
+53 
-64 YNNVD
+64 
-69 SCDKAM
+69 
-75 EVMNLIPE
+75 
-83 PERDA
+83 
-88 KWYYRYGYSLLYKD
+88 
-102 FPIASDQPEEV
+102 
-113 LTMFD
+113 
-118 KACEMSLDDEVK
+118 EVK
-130 NWCGEHMFYNPELEV
+130 G
-145 IIKSKEASYPH
+145 A
-156 IYDYYIHSD
+156 
-165 YANEEVFTSEEEAV
+165 
-179 GSFCGSVLLSEDTW
+179 FCGSVLLLENVW
-193 DEDKLIRDLQV
+193 DKDQLISDLKA
-204 DWGIELSKEDTE
+204 DWGIEIPKEDTE
-216 DEDTIVTNFDKC
+216 DEDTIVTDFDKC

-278 VIVRGLLYTKIM
+278 VLSRGILYTKIM
-290 ATCCKQEKAIGVF
+290 ATCCKQENAIGVF
-303 TSGVV
+303 TCGVV
-308 FEPSYYMKAAEMIR
+308 FEPSYYMQSAEMIR

-344 TYTYGMKDFEK
+344 TYTYGMKDFGK
-355 LELEILDADED
+355 LELEILDADEE

-422 KKKTLGGKDTEEIK
+422 KKKSLGGKDTEEIK
-436 IEMRENMEK
+436 IEKRENMEN

-480 INTTLWYDKSIKITT
+480 INTTLWYDNSIKITT
-495 EMLDVFSNFLTNF
+495 EILDVFSNFLTNF

>member
-436 IEMRENMEK
+436 IEKRENMEK
-445 INHEFFGELDLKN
+445 INHEFFGELDLN
-458 GLDDGLGFSDDV
+458 GLDDGIGFSNGV
-470 IVLWEEEVNG
+470 VVLWEEEVNG

-508 GNNDE
+508 DNNDE

-523 LEDSEYIDFHREEI
+523 LKDSEYIDFHREDI
-537 EPDLPEDVKEF
+537 ELDLPEDVKEF
-548 VQCMKVTDIGFWV
+548 VQCMKVTNIGFWA
-561 GGEDGDG
+561 DG
-568 EDIIIVDYMISPE
+568 ENVIIVDYMISPE

>member
-1 MQSKLIY
+1 M

-20 TEDEKINLIK
+20 TEDEKINLMK
-30 ELHEVREPD
+30 ELNEAD
-39 KIIELLTACPLKEL
+39 KSEKMIELLTACPLIEL

-64 YNNVD
+64 YIIVD

-102 FPIASDQPEEV
+102 FPIASDQHEEV
-113 LTMFD
+113 LALID

-130 NWCGEHMFYNPELEV
+130 DWCLELISYDPDLED
-145 IIKSKEASYPH
+145 IIKSKETSFPH

-165 YANEEVFTSEEEAV
+165 YANEEGSATEEEAA
-179 GSFCGSVLLSEDTW
+179 GTFCGSVLLSEDKW
-193 DEDKLIRDLQV
+193 DKDKLISDLQA
-204 DWGIELSKEDTE
+204 DWGIELPKEDTE
-216 DEDTIVTNFDKC
+216 DEDTIVNFDKC

-251 WMWEEAVEVTKTHKA
+251 WMWEEAVEITKTHKA

-278 VIVRGLLYTKIM
+278 LISRGLLYTKIM

-308 FEPSYYMKAAEMIR
+308 FEPSYYMNAAEMIR

-344 TYTYGMKDFEK
+344 TYTYGMKAFGK
-355 LELEILDADED
+355 YELEILDADEEV
-366 AGKLLSFISAIASYI
+366 GKLLSFISAIASYI
-381 LQDDVKLKD
+381 LQDDVEFKD

-403 ITLSKGVALPEKTL
+403 ITLSKGVALPEQDTL

-422 KKKTLGGKDTEEIK
+422 KKTEEIK
-436 IEMRENMEK
+436 IVMRENMEK
-445 INHEFFGELDLKN
+445 MNHEFFGELDLN
-458 GLDDGLGFSDDV
+458 GLNDGLGFSDGV
-470 IVLWEEEVNG
+470 VVLWEKEVNG
-480 INTTLWYDKSIKITT
+480 INTTLWYVKSSKITT
-495 EMLDVFSNFLTNF
+495 EMLDVYSNFLTNF

-523 LEDSEYIDFHREEI
+523 LEDSEYIDFHREDI
-537 EPDLPEDVKEF
+537 ELDLPEDVKEF
-548 VQCMKVTDIGFWV
+548 VQCMKVTNIGIWV
-561 GGEDGDG
+561 DG
-568 EDIIIVDYMISPE
+568 ENIIIVDYMISPE

>member
-1 MQSKLIY
+1 MS
-8 NKEITIKEFNLL
+8 KEIRIKEFKLL

-30 ELHEVREPD
+30 ELHEADEPE
-39 KIIELLTACPLKEL
+39 KMIELLTVCPLKEL
-53 SINLQNWLAVA
+53 SIHLQNWLAVA

-75 EVMNLIPE
+75 EVLNLIPE

-102 FPIASDQPEEV
+102 FPIASDQVEEV
-113 LTMFD
+113 LAMFD
-118 KACEMSLDDEVK
+118 KACEKSMDDEVK
-130 NWCGEHMFYNPELEV
+130 NWCAEEIFYNWKLQETV
-145 IIKSKEASYPH
+145 QSKEASFPH

-165 YANEEVFTSEEEAV
+165 YANEEGSASEEEAV
-179 GSFCGSVLLSEDTW
+179 GSFCGSVLLSEDLW
-193 DEDKLIRDLQV
+193 DKEKLISDLKA
-204 DWGIELSKEDTE
+204 DWEIELSKEDTE
-216 DEDTIVTNFDKC
+216 DEDTIVTELNKC
-228 RIVISKFPA
+228 RIIISKFPA

-251 WMWEEAVEVTKTHKA
+251 WMWEDAVEVTKTHKA

-278 VIVRGLLYTKIM
+278 LISRGLLYTKIM
-290 ATCCKQEKAIGVF
+290 ATCCKQKKAIGVF

-344 TYTYGMKDFEK
+344 TYTYGMKDFGK

-381 LQDDVKLKD
+381 LQDDVELKD
-390 GETIGLSEEDIHQ
+390 GETIGLSEDDIHQ

-422 KKKTLGGKDTEEIK
+422 KKKSLGGKNTEEIK

-445 INHEFFGELDLKN
+445 INHGFFGELDLKN
-458 GLDDGLGFSDDV
+458 GLDDGFGFSDDV

-480 INTTLWYDKSIKITT
+480 INTTLWYAKSIKITT

-523 LEDSEYIDFHREEI
+523 LEDSEYIDFHREDI
-537 EPDLPEDVKEF
+537 ELDLPEDVKEF
-548 VQCMKVTDIGFWV
+548 VQCMKVTNIGFWA
-561 GGEDGDG
+561 DG
-568 EDIIIVDYMISPE
+568 ENIIIVDYMISPE

>member
-1 MQSKLIY
+1 MK
-8 NKEITIKEFNLL
+8 NK
-20 TEDEKINLIK
+20 
-30 ELHEVREPD
+30 D
-39 KIIELLTACPLKEL
+39 KG
-53 SINLQNWLAVA
+53 
-64 YNNVD
+64 D
-69 SCDKAM
+69 
-75 EVMNLIPE
+75 
-83 PERDA
+83 
-88 KWYYRYGYSLLYKD
+88 
-102 FPIASDQPEEV
+102 
-113 LTMFD
+113 
-118 KACEMSLDDEVK
+118 
-130 NWCGEHMFYNPELEV
+130 
-145 IIKSKEASYPH
+145 
-156 IYDYYIHSD
+156 
-165 YANEEVFTSEEEAV
+165 
-179 GSFCGSVLLSEDTW
+179 FCGSILLSENVW
-193 DEDKLIRDLQV
+193 DKEQLISDLKV
-204 DWGIELSKEDTE
+204 DWGIEIPKEDTE
-216 DEDTIVTNFDKC
+216 DEDTIVNFDKC

-278 VIVRGLLYTKIM
+278 LISRGLLYTKIM

-308 FEPSYYMKAAEMIR
+308 FEPSYYMKSAEMIR

-344 TYTYGMKDFEK
+344 TYTYGMKDFGK

-381 LQDDVKLKD
+381 LQDDVELKD
-390 GETIGLSEEDIHQ
+390 GETIGLSEKDIHQ

-422 KKKTLGGKDTEEIK
+422 KKKSLGGKNTEEIK

-445 INHEFFGELDLKN
+445 INHGFFGELDLKN
-458 GLDDGLGFSDDV
+458 GLDDGFGFSDDV

-480 INTTLWYDKSIKITT
+480 INTTLWYAKSIKITT

-537 EPDLPEDVKEF
+537 ELDLPEDVKEF
-548 VQCMKVTDIGFWV
+548 VQCMKVTNIGFWI
-561 GGEDGDG
+561 GGEDVDG

-591 NSNFEIMDIAWES
+591 NSNFEIIDIAWES